1 MDVASH
7 ERTEN
12 HRGLYE
18 NAQVRLSTV
27 GRSLQLL
34 MLRIFIPI
42 VLGLIVWVIVLWQV
56 LLKKKKIDMKSLLLV
71 SALFAAIW
79 LVIYWVL
86 LP

>member
-1 MDVASH
+1 
-7 ERTEN
+7 
-12 HRGLYE
+12 
-18 NAQVRLSTV
+18 
-27 GRSLQLL
+27 

-42 VLGLIVWVIVLWQV
+42 VLGLIVWIFVLWQV

-86 LP
+86 LR